1 MFIELAL
8 VIHGSIIEHL
18 CLANNLI
25 DSNAYDAIETLLK
38 YMKKLNY
45 LDMHENPISQTDD
58 IDPITIKKPKSIKL
72 LHDRYKGKKHIKI

>member
-18 CLANNLI
+18 CLANNQI

-45 LDMHENPISQTDD
+45 FDVHENPIT
-58 IDPITIKKPKSIKL
+58 
-72 LHDRYKGKKHIKI
+72 